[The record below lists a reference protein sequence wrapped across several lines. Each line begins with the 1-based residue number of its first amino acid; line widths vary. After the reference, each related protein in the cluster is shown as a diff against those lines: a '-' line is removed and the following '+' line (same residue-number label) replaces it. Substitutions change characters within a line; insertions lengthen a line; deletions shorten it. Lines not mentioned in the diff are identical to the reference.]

1 MSLKYEQNKKNKYK
15 WRENE
20 INMQRQ
26 LQINKLY
33 KRNHDAWKKE
43 TKIYL
48 AILL

>member
-1 MSLKYEQNKKNKYK
+1 MTLKYEQNKKNIYK

-20 INMQRQ
+20 TNMQRQ

-33 KRNHDAWKKE
+33 KRKYDAWKKE
-43 TKIYL
+43 TKIHL